1 MKYTPLAVVLAAL
14 LPSLAY
20 AQNTQFSDCRTLEAA
35 GNNVGPDEA
44 LVDGMVC
51 KVVKPK
57 ARSWVSSPASGKTAP
72 TENLALLGIIEPET
86 LRTKVKAEVKPT
98 GVVQAPTPA
107 SGKTTPTQNRM
118 ALLGIIEPETL
129 RSKLS
134 AEANAAEKVATPK
147 TGTEPEPET
156 EPGENVTPQ
165 SARFAI
171 KPAVSLGEIARAYQ
185 KNSQVQAAAAPEDIV
200 EPKKPTI
207 EAKLTAAPTTTT
219 ETSTTTLLPPG
230 QKANGL
236 TAAQAPKS
244 EVRPEETPA
253 AITPAPVTAIEPQP
267 AAQTE
272 VFRAPQ
278 TPAPAVKAE
287 ATLRAVVATPATA
300 PEAQSGGKTEVF
312 GSAAG
317 VPPSQVREASPVA
330 VPATTP
336 APAPVTAIEPQPAA
350 QTEVFRAPQTPAP
363 AVKAEA
369 TLRAVVATPATTPE
383 AQSGGK
389 TEVFGSAAG
398 APPSQV
404 REASPVAVPATTP
417 APAPVTAI
425 EPQPAA
431 QTEVF
436 RAPQTPAPAVK
447 AEATL
452 RAVVATPATAP
463 EAQSGGKTEVF
474 GWVAGVPPSQVRKAI
489 PLVAPATTPE
499 AQSDGKTGVFAWV
512 AGAPPSQLPEASPLA
527 VSAVEDVRTSELQK
541 SISLGVFVAPE
552 TSSPELNR
560 PPDVVSYGLALEDG
574 FNDGQRAGCTKNVS
588 LGSVDKERLFLA
600 IPEWAANWYE
610 KNQKRFPG
618 MCFSDSPMLGA
629 QNYLV
634 VFYTSAPAVS
644 GIDTLREISAAADM
658 SPRSGVGTFTTNYGS
673 TWHYTFDRTA
683 TTTVTTVLT
692 DKVPHSL
699 QSNVLYA
706 TAYSERGIPIS
717 QHWPTAA
724 AKNGKETSVKHGK
737 NRVAAPP
744 EIRIM
749 SDLLT
754 QMAED
759 IAKL

>member
-35 GNNVGPDEA
+35 DHNVGPDEA

-57 ARSWVSSPASGKTAP
+57 AGSWVSSPASGKTAQ
-72 TENLALLGIIEPET
+72 TENRMALLGIIEPET
-86 LRTKVKAEVKPT
+86 LRSKVKVEVKPT
-98 GVVQAPTPA
+98 GVVRTPS
-107 SGKTTPTQNRM
+107 SGKTAQTENRM

-134 AEANAAEKVATPK
+134 AEANAAEKVATPE

-156 EPGENVTPQ
+156 ELGGNVTPQ
-165 SARFAI
+165 SARFKI

-185 KNSQVQAAAAPEDIV
+185 KTSQAQAAAAPEDIA

-207 EAKLTAAPTTTT
+207 EGKLTAAPTTTT
-219 ETSTTTLLPPG
+219 APETSTTTLLQPG

-236 TAAQAPKS
+236 TPAQAPTS
-244 EVRPEETPA
+244 EVTPEKTPA
-253 AITPAPVTAIEPQP
+253 AITPAPVTPIEPQP
-267 AAQTE
+267 AAPTE

-287 ATLRAVVATPATA
+287 ATLRVVVATPATA
-300 PEAQSGGKTEVF
+300 PEAQSGGKTEV
-312 GSAAG
+312 
-317 VPPSQVREASPVA
+317 
-330 VPATTP
+330 
-336 APAPVTAIEPQPAA
+336 
-350 QTEVFRAPQTPAP
+350 
-363 AVKAEA
+363 
-369 TLRAVVATPATTPE
+369 L
-383 AQSGGK
+383 
-389 TEVFGSAAG
+389 GSAAG

-404 REASPVAVPATTP
+404 REAS
-417 APAPVTAI
+417 
-425 EPQPAA
+425 
-431 QTEVF
+431 
-436 RAPQTPAPAVK
+436 
-447 AEATL
+447 
-452 RAVVATPATAP
+452 
-463 EAQSGGKTEVF
+463 S
-474 GWVAGVPPSQVRKAI
+474 
-489 PLVAPATTPE
+489 LVAPAITHE
-499 AQSDGKTGVFAWV
+499 AQSDGKMGVFRWWV
-512 AGAPPSQLPEASPLA
+512 AGAPPSQQSEASPVA
-527 VSAVEDVRTSELQK
+527 VSAVEDVRTSEPQK

-737 NRVAAPP
+737 NRVAALP

>member
-287 ATLRAVVATPATA
+287 ATLRAVVAN
-300 PEAQSGGKTEVF
+300 
-312 GSAAG
+312 
-317 VPPSQVREASPVA
+317 
-330 VPATTP
+330 
-336 APAPVTAIEPQPAA
+336 
-350 QTEVFRAPQTPAP
+350 
-363 AVKAEA
+363 
-369 TLRAVVATPATTPE
+369 
-383 AQSGGK
+383 
-389 TEVFGSAAG
+389 
-398 APPSQV
+398 
-404 REASPVAVPATTP
+404 
-417 APAPVTAI
+417 
-425 EPQPAA
+425 
-431 QTEVF
+431 
-436 RAPQTPAPAVK
+436 
-447 AEATL
+447 
-452 RAVVATPATAP
+452 PATAP

>member
-253 AITPAPVTAIEPQP
+253 AI
-267 AAQTE
+267 
-272 VFRAPQ
+272 
-278 TPAPAVKAE
+278 
-287 ATLRAVVATPATA
+287 
-300 PEAQSGGKTEVF
+300 
-312 GSAAG
+312 
-317 VPPSQVREASPVA
+317 
-330 VPATTP
+330 

-369 TLRAVVATPATTPE
+369 TLRAVVAN
-383 AQSGGK
+383 
-389 TEVFGSAAG
+389 
-398 APPSQV
+398 
-404 REASPVAVPATTP
+404 
-417 APAPVTAI
+417 
-425 EPQPAA
+425 
-431 QTEVF
+431 
-436 RAPQTPAPAVK
+436 
-447 AEATL
+447 
-452 RAVVATPATAP
+452 PATAP